1 MLDQTI
7 ERFNQAARDLQTTEF
22 RLARTPN
29 ERQRLQENHPKPDY
43 SKLLN
48 AVVPPINAF
57 ASEPRRGV
65 APKLNGEA
73 LGTLRTF
80 AGRAA
85 VLAYRRQSPDLIR
98 QGLIALAI
106 LGEVDDPRGLTF
118 SLATL
123 HHSAL
128 KLGIDT
134 PSLFAEVASLSPPTT
149 LKDWMRQF
157 PLRPPAER
165 DLSSFRLREVTT
177 KEGFDFIQD
186 SLDRLPR
193 RWWQLRT

>member
-7 ERFNQAARDLQTTEF
+7 ERFNQAAKDLQSTEF
-22 RLARTPN
+22 RLARTPA
-29 ERQRLQENHPKPDY
+29 ERQRENSPKREY

-48 AVVPPINAF
+48 AVIPVINAF
-57 ASEPRRGV
+57 ASEPRTGV
-65 APKLNGEA
+65 ASKLNWEA

-106 LGEVDDPRGLTF
+106 LGEVDDPCDLTF

-149 LKDWMRQF
+149 LKDWMLQF

-165 DLSSFRLREVTT
+165 DLKAFRLREITT

-193 RWWQLRT
+193 KWWQLRT